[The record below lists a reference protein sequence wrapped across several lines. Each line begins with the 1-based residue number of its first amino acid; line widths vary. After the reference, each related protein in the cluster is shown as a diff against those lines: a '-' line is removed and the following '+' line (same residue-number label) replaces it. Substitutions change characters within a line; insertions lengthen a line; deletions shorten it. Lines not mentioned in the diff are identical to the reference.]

1 MDFELNDE
9 QRQLKDSVE
18 RVLSREYGFERRRR
32 IVASDE
38 GTDRALWRQFA
49 ELGWLGLPFAECD
62 GGLGGGAV
70 ETMVVSE
77 AFGRALV
84 VEPWLASV
92 VLAASVLRDAASPA
106 QRDAWLPALIG
117 GECIATLAHAE
128 PASRHDRHIVSTR
141 ALDTADGFRLN
152 GRKSLVPH
160 GQVAD
165 LLLVCARSSGADDSP
180 QGLSLFAVPRDT
192 PGLFVDGYVT
202 QDGQRAADLELVDVD
217 VPRNALVGKPGGA
230 YPHLSHALDR
240 GIAALCAQAVGTM
253 QTLYEATLEH
263 LKTRRQFGVAIGK
276 FQALQHRMAE
286 MLMALEHARSMLLL
300 ATAHADLDD
309 APRRERVLSAAKAAI
324 GQAARSVG
332 QQAVQ
337 LHGGMGVTD
346 ELIVSHAFKSLTVF
360 NLTLGDSDHH
370 LARVGDAIRAE
381 ALGT

>member
-1 MDFELNDE
+1 
-9 QRQLKDSVE
+9 
-18 RVLSREYGFERRRR
+18 
-32 IVASDE
+32 
-38 GTDRALWRQFA
+38 
-49 ELGWLGLPFAECD
+49 
-62 GGLGGGAV
+62 
-70 ETMVVSE
+70 
-77 AFGRALV
+77 
-84 VEPWLASV
+84 
-92 VLAASVLRDAASPA
+92 
-106 QRDAWLPALIG
+106 
-117 GECIATLAHAE
+117 
-128 PASRHDRHIVSTR
+128 
-141 ALDTADGFRLN
+141 
-152 GRKSLVPH
+152 VPH

-202 QDGQRAADLELVDVD
+202 QDGQRAADLELVDVA

-253 QTLYEATLEH
+253 QTLYEVTLEH

-346 ELIVSHAFKSLTVF
+346 ELIIGHGHKRLLMLSRWPETSAAALDRYAGVS
-360 NLTLGDSDHH
+360 
-370 LARVGDAIRAE
+370 
-381 ALGT
+381 